1 MSELIQSLNRIYN
14 RMAAY
19 TPHRIRDLESGIS
32 SKEIK
37 NLEKK
42 LPFKLSS
49 EVHKLYQWHNGLFGW
64 DFLFENYEF
73 LSLERA
79 MYKYQGELEQAK
91 ADHPQIA
98 EFFQY
103 RFPLFENSSEDG
115 VFLTV
120 TSDAK
125 EKSPIWGYDISF
137 EDFGLHYHSL
147 TDLIS
152 HSAEW
157 YETAIFCEDGSGY
170 WDIEKAG
177 NEIGFWLDTKYMARE
192 YVVKISQC
200 QGGGLQQSI
209 YQRFLEG

>member
-1 MSELIQSLNRIYN
+1 
-14 RMAAY
+14 
-19 TPHRIRDLESGIS
+19 
-32 SKEIK
+32 
-37 NLEKK
+37 
-42 LPFKLSS
+42 
-49 EVHKLYQWHNGLFGW
+49 
-64 DFLFENYEF
+64 
-73 LSLERA
+73 

-157 YETAIFCEDGSGY
+157 YETAIFCEDGSG
-170 WDIEKAG
+170 
-177 NEIGFWLDTKYMARE
+177 
-192 YVVKISQC
+192 
-200 QGGGLQQSI
+200 
-209 YQRFLEG
+209 